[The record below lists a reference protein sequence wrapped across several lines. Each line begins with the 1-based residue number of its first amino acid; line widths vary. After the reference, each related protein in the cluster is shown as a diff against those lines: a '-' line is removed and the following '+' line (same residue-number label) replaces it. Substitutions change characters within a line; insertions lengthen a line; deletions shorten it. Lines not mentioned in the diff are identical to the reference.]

1 MRTAVTCSKW
11 HGSNRTTIPRAG
23 INDLNIYVYRII
35 NRHPNSLVLD
45 VLLPIRAPCVGYA
58 NIDRLVH
65 IYRVNTN
72 QRRSEAPITA
82 NI

>member
-1 MRTAVTCSKW
+1 MARFEPHDYTAC
-11 HGSNRTTIPRAG
+11 AG

-65 IYRVNTN
+65 IYIYI
-72 QRRSEAPITA
+72 E
-82 NI
+82 